1 MKKSLLSMGAILA
14 LTVSTSLNAQVDT
27 LNEFFTG
34 TMTAYTTT
42 AGGYVSG
49 SNEYGDVAK
58 MQLFDATHGVT
69 AGGTITSVLLAMP
82 FKADAGGSYTVAIW
96 GDVAGAPGT
105 VPLATVTKT
114 IASIDTTFAAFTAL
128 GLNAAYNVTATFTTP
143 VAIPAGSKFWAGV
156 ILPVSAGDSVAL
168 LTNTDG
174 DFADAIT
181 HTGEIWGDG
190 SFNNFNS
197 AWNGLDV
204 ALAIFPVVNFVTSGL
219 EENGNTTVSVYPN
232 PANEA
237 LNFNLNGKAS
247 SISIL
252 SLEGKLISST
262 DVNGNFASINVS
274 GLTSGVYMYQVKT
287 SNGAVVTNKF
297 VKK

>member
-1 MKKSLLSMGAILA
+1 MGAILA
-14 LTVSTSLNAQVDT
+14 LTVSTSLNAQIDT

-34 TMTAYTTT
+34 TLNAYGVSP
-42 AGGYVSG
+42 ASGGGIISG
-49 SNEYGDVAK
+49 TNGYGDLAK

-82 FKADAGGSYTVAIW
+82 FKYDAGGSYTVAIW

-105 VPLATVTKT
+105 VPLATVTNT
-114 IASIDTTFAAFTAL
+114 IASIDTAVFNPL

-156 ILPVSAGDSVAL
+156 ILPLTAAAGDSVAL

-174 DFADAIT
+174 DFPDAVT
-181 HTGEIWGDG
+181 HAGELWSDGTFHTFGDVANWGL
-190 SFNNFNS
+190 N
-197 AWNGLDV
+197 V

-262 DVNGNFASINVS
+262 DVNGNFASINVA